1 MQAQRQQLWNL
12 YVHARAKGFHFK
24 LKATDILP
32 AGKFFQFSILLKLWP
47 FRIEVKLEPTKQ
59 KSLESKFLQFLKKF
73 RVRRADNKAIA
84 ARKTLNSGRSSRFA
98 YVVGQRSVFIGN
110 LALLCQSISEKDQK
124 GIILHGS
131 IQMKSYL
138 LIYVYGEGHAS
149 EYVWK
154 ARTYTS
160 FSGCLYLMYFF
171 FPGDGY

>member
-131 IQMKSYL
+131 IVFL
-138 LIYVYGEGHAS
+138 CFAS
-149 EYVWK
+149 ILENLFGRKTCVFLGIL
-154 ARTYTS
+154 S
-160 FSGCLYLMYFF
+160 FSMV
-171 FPGDGY
+171 GYSMWCSK